1 MPALLPSR
9 QARDEL
15 IDAVCKREMGVYT
28 QIFATIGDTARLER
42 TVNRYKWLLK
52 RLEARRE
59 VWAIFPPGWH
69 VPQLLCIMFCNITK
83 TMLAEILDIKVGR
96 QCAPRSPTMTIPMS
110 CQRPLCAGCKQS

>member
-1 MPALLPSR
+1 MFHRFTPLHVCPPTLPSC

-28 QIFATIGDTARLER
+28 QIFATIGDTAKLER

-52 RLEARRE
+52 RLEARKE
-59 VWAIFPPGWH
+59 IWAIFPPGWH

-83 TMLAEILDIKVGR
+83 TMLAEILDVKVGGP
-96 QCAPRSPTMTIPMS
+96 CAVAFP
-110 CQRPLCAGCKQS
+110 AFV